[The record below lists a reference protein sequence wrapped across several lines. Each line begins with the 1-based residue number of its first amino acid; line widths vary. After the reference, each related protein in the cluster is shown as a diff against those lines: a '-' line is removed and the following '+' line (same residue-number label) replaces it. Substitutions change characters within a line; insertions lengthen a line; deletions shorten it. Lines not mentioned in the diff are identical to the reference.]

1 MPFMFRSASYEELL
15 NQCVTTF
22 VKVCKLSLG
31 IVQNL
36 CCNWTPWEKTCCSRK
51 LHLTLLE
58 GQKETDGVRTAQPP
72 KRRNSGTTLQVLFT
86 VSQTGM
92 NEVCVTT
99 DKGDASN
106 EPVAMLDINC

>member
-1 MPFMFRSASYEELL
+1 M
-15 NQCVTTF
+15 
-22 VKVCKLSLG
+22 
-31 IVQNL
+31 
-36 CCNWTPWEKTCCSRK
+36 
-51 LHLTLLE
+51 LE
-58 GQKETDGVRTAQPP
+58 GKKETDGVRTAQPP

-106 EPVAMLDINC
+106 EPVGMLDTIQI